1 LLSAAQKAMT
11 SNREKRSFWYFVLAA
26 GLTAL
31 VIPLFGD
38 GRFISIEC
46 AAGAA
51 LTIAAMVRIRILK
64 GRRTVVT
71 RRNAGH

>member
-1 LLSAAQKAMT
+1 MQKAMT

-26 GLTAL
+26 GLTVL

-38 GRFISIEC
+38 GRFISIEY
-46 AAGAA
+46 AAGAT
-51 LTIAAMVRIRILK
+51 LTIAAMVRLRILK
-64 GRRTVVT
+64 GQRRMVVT